1 MIYHLAKHRLD
12 TILEMDFK
20 SKSDIIAAY
29 VREMIITGQA
39 EPNAPLRQRDLAA
52 RFGVSPTPVR
62 EALRR
67 LEAEGLVKYD
77 LHRGA
82 SVIDGS
88 FAPSKENYWVR
99 AALEPF
105 AARLAAVRITPE
117 ELAALDEI
125 HAELSST
132 SDADGSLNTDAVYHD
147 LNRRFHFGIY
157 EAARSPLLL
166 ALLRLLWQSF
176 PLGPQTV
183 RSREDSLACHQAIL
197 DALHQRDPDA
207 AELHTRRHILEAAG
221 YDTDAL
227 GLGVGQLPPLVQPV
241 RHPA

>member
-1 MIYHLAKHRLD
+1 
-12 TILEMDFK
+12 MDYQ

-39 EPNAPLRQRDLAA
+39 EPNTPLRQRDLAV

-82 SVIDGS
+82 TVIDGS
-88 FAPSKENYWVR
+88 FAPSEENYWVR

-105 AARLAAVRITPE
+105 AARLAAARITPE
-117 ELAALDEI
+117 ELAELDRI
-125 HAELSST
+125 HAELSEAP
-132 SDADGSLNTDAVYHD
+132 DAGGSLNTDANYHE

-183 RSREDSLACHQAIL
+183 RSREESLACHQAIL
-197 DALHQRDPDA
+197 DALHRRDADA

-221 YDTDAL
+221 YETD
-227 GLGVGQLPPLVQPV
+227 GSSVTIGQLPPLPQTVHQP
-241 RHPA
+241 A

>member
-1 MIYHLAKHRLD
+1 V
-12 TILEMDFK
+12 DFR

-39 EPNAPLRQRDLAA
+39 EPNTPLRQRELAE

-82 SVIDGS
+82 TVIDGS
-88 FAPSKENYWVR
+88 FAPSEENYWVR

-105 AARLAAVRITPE
+105 AARLAAARIAAE
-117 ELAALDEI
+117 ELAALDQI
-125 HAELSST
+125 HAELSAT
-132 SDADGSLNTDAVYHD
+132 PDTGGSLNTDAAYHE

-166 ALLRLLWQSF
+166 ALLRLLWRVF
-176 PLGPQTV
+176 PVGPPTV
-183 RSREDSLACHQAIL
+183 RSREESLACHQAVL
-197 DALHQRDPDA
+197 DAFHNQDPDA
-207 AELHTRRHILEAAG
+207 AEFHTRRHILEAAG
-221 YDTDAL
+221 YDMDGP
-227 GLGVGQLPPLVQPV
+227 GLAVGQLPPLTQKL
-241 RHPA
+241 HEPA

>member
-1 MIYHLAKHRLD
+1 
-12 TILEMDFK
+12 MDYQ

-39 EPNAPLRQRDLAA
+39 EPNTPLRQRDLAK

-62 EALRR
+62 EALHR

-82 SVIDGS
+82 TVIDGS
-88 FAPSKENYWVR
+88 FAPSEENYWVR

-105 AARLAAVRITPE
+105 AARLAAARITSE

-125 HAELSST
+125 HAELSGT
-132 SDADGSLNTDAVYHD
+132 SDADGSINTDAAYHE

-166 ALLRLLWQSF
+166 ALVRLLWQSF
-176 PLGPQTV
+176 PLGPATV
-183 RSREDSLACHQAIL
+183 RSREESLACHEAIL
-197 DALHQRDPDA
+197 AALHKHDADA

-221 YDTDAL
+221 YDNEGS
-227 GLGVGQLPPLVQPV
+227 GLTGGQLPPLPKAV
-241 RHPA
+241 HEPA

>member
-1 MIYHLAKHRLD
+1 
-12 TILEMDFK
+12 MDFQ

-29 VREMIITGQA
+29 VREMIITGEA
-39 EPNAPLRQRDLAA
+39 EPNTPLRQRDLAE

-82 SVIDGS
+82 TVIDGS
-88 FAPSKENYWVR
+88 FAPNEENYWVR

-105 AARLAAVRITPE
+105 AARLAAARITPE

-125 HAELSST
+125 HAELSET
-132 SDADGSLNTDAVYHD
+132 PERGASLNTDAAYHD

-166 ALLRLLWQSF
+166 ALLRLLWRSF
-176 PLGPQTV
+176 PLGPPTV

-197 DALHQRDPDA
+197 DALHKRDADA

-221 YDTDAL
+221 YDAGATGLSL
-227 GLGVGQLPPLVQPV
+227 GALPPLPQTV
-241 RHPA
+241 HEPA

>member
-1 MIYHLAKHRLD
+1 
-12 TILEMDFK
+12 MDFQ
-20 SKSDIIAAY
+20 SKSDIITAY
-29 VREMIITGQA
+29 LREMIITGQA
-39 EPNAPLRQRDLAA
+39 EPNTPLRQRDLAD

-82 SVIDGS
+82 TVIDGS
-88 FAPSKENYWVR
+88 FAPSEENYWVR

-105 AARLAAVRITPE
+105 AARLAAARITPE

-125 HAELSST
+125 HAELSETPHGGASI
-132 SDADGSLNTDAVYHD
+132 NTDAVYHG

-176 PLGPQTV
+176 PLGPPTV

-197 DALHQRDPDA
+197 DALHQHDADA
-207 AELHTRRHILEAAG
+207 AELHSRRHILEAAG
-221 YDTDAL
+221 YDADGSRLTI
-227 GLGVGQLPPLVQPV
+227 GQLPPLPQSADE
-241 RHPA
+241 RS

>member
-1 MIYHLAKHRLD
+1 V
-12 TILEMDFK
+12 DFQ

-29 VREMIITGQA
+29 VRDMIITGQA
-39 EPNAPLRQRDLAA
+39 EPNSPLRQRDLAQ

-82 SVIDGS
+82 TVIDGS
-88 FAPSKENYWVR
+88 FAPNEENYWVR

-105 AARLAAVRITPE
+105 AARLAAARITTE
-117 ELAALDEI
+117 ELTELHEI
-125 HAELSST
+125 HAELCRT
-132 SDADGSLNTDAVYHD
+132 PPTDGSINTDAAYHE

-157 EAARSPLLL
+157 AAARSPLLL
-166 ALLRLLWQSF
+166 ALIRLLWQSF
-176 PLGPQTV
+176 PLGPATVQT
-183 RSREDSLACHQAIL
+183 REDSLACHQSIL
-197 DALHQRDPDA
+197 DALHGRDADA

-221 YDTDAL
+221 YETDGSDL
-227 GLGVGQLPPLVQPV
+227 TVGRLPSFPQ
-241 RHPA
+241 

>member
-1 MIYHLAKHRLD
+1 
-12 TILEMDFK
+12 
-20 SKSDIIAAY
+20 
-29 VREMIITGQA
+29 MIITGQA
-39 EPNAPLRQRDLAA
+39 EPNTPLRQRDLAE

-82 SVIDGS
+82 TVIDGS
-88 FAPSKENYWVR
+88 FAPSEENYWVR

-105 AARLAAVRITPE
+105 AARLAAARITPE

-125 HAELSST
+125 HGELYAT
-132 SDADGSLNTDAVYHD
+132 PQDTGSINTDAAYHD

-176 PLGPQTV
+176 PLGPPTV
-183 RSREDSLACHQAIL
+183 RSREDSLACHRAIL
-197 DALHQRDPDA
+197 DALHNQDADA

-221 YDTDAL
+221 YETDGSRL
-227 GLGVGQLPPLVQPV
+227 TIGQLPPLPQAV
-241 RHPA
+241 HEPA

>member
-1 MIYHLAKHRLD
+1 V
-12 TILEMDFK
+12 DFQ

-39 EPNAPLRQRDLAA
+39 EPNTPLRQRELAE

-82 SVIDGS
+82 TVIDGS
-88 FAPSKENYWVR
+88 FAPSEENYWVR

-105 AARLAAVRITPE
+105 AARLAAARITPE
-117 ELAALDEI
+117 ELAALEEM
-125 HAELSST
+125 HAELCGTPQDS
-132 SDADGSLNTDAVYHD
+132 GSINTDAAYHE

-176 PLGPQTV
+176 PLGPPTV
-183 RSREDSLACHQAIL
+183 RSREDSLACHQEIL
-197 DALHQRDPDA
+197 DALQRHDADA
-207 AELHTRRHILEAAG
+207 AARHTRRHILEAAG
-221 YDTDAL
+221 YDTDGSDL
-227 GLGVGQLPPLVQPV
+227 TVGELPPLPQPV
-241 RHPA
+241 HEPA

>member
-1 MIYHLAKHRLD
+1 
-12 TILEMDFK
+12 MDFQ

-29 VREMIITGQA
+29 VRDMIITGQA
-39 EPNAPLRQRDLAA
+39 EPNTPLRQRDLAQ

-82 SVIDGS
+82 TVIDGS
-88 FAPSKENYWVR
+88 FAPNEENYWVR
-99 AALEPF
+99 AVLEPF
-105 AARLAAVRITPE
+105 AARLAAARITPE

-125 HAELSST
+125 HADLCRAPA
-132 SDADGSLNTDAVYHD
+132 ADGSLNTDAVYHD

-166 ALLRLLWQSF
+166 ALVRLLWQSF
-176 PLGPQTV
+176 PLGPATV
-183 RSREDSLACHQAIL
+183 QSREDSLGCHEAIL
-197 DALHQRDPDA
+197 DALHRHDADA
-207 AELHTRRHILEAAG
+207 AELHTRRHILEAGG
-221 YDTDAL
+221 YDVDDPRLT
-227 GLGVGQLPPLVQPV
+227 VGRLPPLAQSVHEPV
-241 RHPA
+241 

>member
-1 MIYHLAKHRLD
+1 
-12 TILEMDFK
+12 MDFK

-39 EPNAPLRQRDLAA
+39 EPNTPLRQRDLAE

-67 LEAEGLVKYD
+67 LETEGLVKYD

-82 SVIDGS
+82 TVIDGS
-88 FAPSKENYWVR
+88 FAPSEENYWVR

-105 AARLAAVRITPE
+105 AARLAAARITAE
-117 ELAALDEI
+117 ELAALDLI
-125 HAELSST
+125 HAELSKT
-132 SDADGSLNTDAVYHD
+132 SDAAGPLNTDAAYHE

-197 DALHQRDPDA
+197 DALHLHDADA

-221 YDTDAL
+221 YDTDGSSL
-227 GLGVGQLPPLVQPV
+227 PIGQLPPLRQTVHQP
-241 RHPA
+241 A

>member
-1 MIYHLAKHRLD
+1 
-12 TILEMDFK
+12 MDFR

-39 EPNAPLRQRDLAA
+39 EPGTPLRQRDLAE

-67 LEAEGLVKYD
+67 LETEGLVKYD

-82 SVIDGS
+82 TVIDGS
-88 FAPSKENYWVR
+88 FAPSEENVWVR
-99 AALEPF
+99 AVLEPF
-105 AARLAAVRITPE
+105 AARLAATRITPE
-117 ELAALDEI
+117 ELATLDEI
-125 HAELSST
+125 HLELSGT
-132 SDADGSLNTDAVYHD
+132 LDAGDSLNTDTAYHD

-166 ALLRLLWQSF
+166 ALLRLLWQFF
-176 PLGPQTV
+176 PVGPPTV

-197 DALHQRDPDA
+197 EALQEHDADA
-207 AELHTRRHILEAAG
+207 AELETRRHILEAAG
-221 YDTDAL
+221 YELDTPRL
-227 GLGVGQLPPLVQPV
+227 TIHQLPPLPQAA
-241 RHPA
+241 REPA